1 MIETLRRYWIGL
13 LVLVLIGLH
22 ASIVASIRL
31 QANQVKSSQSCEVD
45 LGSFYILDT
54 QRNDTAHMRLHA
66 LVPVD
71 HRLQSRQLIE
81 INQFQVRQ
89 SLEEFC
95 RQADP
100 LLLTDPILFELKSQL
115 LDTLVQT
122 VGETAAVDIV
132 ITDFQPAKDTRSFA
146 FSGPASPVKERKRM
160 VITRQAS
167 DQVRRAAHEAKSHG
181 AGGKGDGHGGGQGDV
196 KDDSHGAAPAD
207 SHGGGH

>member
-22 ASIVASIRL
+22 ASIVAGIRI
-31 QANQVKSSQSCEVD
+31 QANQVKSAESCEVD
-45 LGSFYILDT
+45 LGSYFILDT
-54 QRNDTAHMRLHA
+54 QRNETAGMRLHA

-81 INQFQVRQ
+81 INHFQVRQ
-89 SLEEFC
+89 SLEEYC

-100 LLLTDPILFELKSQL
+100 LLLMDPFLMVLKSQL

-132 ITDFQPAKDTRSFA
+132 ITDFQPARDTKSFA
-146 FSGPASPVKERKRM
+146 FSAPATPASPRKRM

-167 DQVRRAAHEAKSHG
+167 DEARKAAHEA
-181 AGGKGDGHGGGQGDV
+181 
-196 KDDSHGAAPAD
+196 DSHGAAAHGDDSHGGGHGGAEKAD
-207 SHGGGH
+207 SHGGGHGGGH

>member
-13 LVLVLIGLH
+13 LVLVLVSLH
-22 ASIVASIRL
+22 ASIVAGIRI

-45 LGSFYILDT
+45 LGNFFILDT
-54 QRNDTAHMRLHA
+54 QRSETAGMRLHA

-81 INQFQVRQ
+81 INQFQIRQ
-89 SLEEFC
+89 SLEEYC

-100 LLLTDPILFELKSQL
+100 LLLSDPFLQDLKSQL

-122 VGETAAVDIV
+122 VGETAAVDVV
-132 ITDFQPAKDTRSFA
+132 ITDFQPSRETRSFA
-146 FSGPASPVKERKRM
+146 FSAPTSPNPHRKRM

-167 DQVRRAAHEAKSHG
+167 DDARKAAHDASSHG
-181 AGGKGDGHGGGQGDV
+181 DAGHGGDSHGDAHGGGHGDDHGGGHGGG
-196 KDDSHGAAPAD
+196 H
-207 SHGGGH
+207 